1 MQLTAAQQDSLL
13 VLARVAVRN
22 ALVMEAPPPLPTDPA
37 LHQPAGCFVSLHE
50 QRTHRLRGCVGRLD
64 ATMPLAEAVRSM
76 ARAVLED
83 PRFVEMPVTPEDLPR
98 LEIDLSV
105 LSPLIPIERPEDFD
119 LLNDGIFVTF
129 EERAGCFLP
138 QVARETGW
146 TREQLLDRLC
156 SEKLGLPAMTWRH
169 PLCKFEKF
177 HTVQIGPEPF
187 LSSGK
192 GGLD

>member
-1 MQLTAAQQDSLL
+1 MQFTSAQQDSLL
-13 VLARVAVRN
+13 DLARVAVRN
-22 ALVMEAPPPLPTDPA
+22 ALVMEAAPPLPTDPA
-37 LHQPAGCFVSLHE
+37 LLQPAGCFVSLHE

-76 ARAVLED
+76 AGAVLED
-83 PRFVEMPVTPEDLPR
+83 PRFVNMPVTLEDLPR

-105 LSPLIPIERPEDFD
+105 LSPLIPIERPDDFD

-129 EERAGCFLP
+129 EDRAGCFLP

-169 PLCKFEKF
+169 PLCRFEKF
-177 HTVQIGPEPF
+177 HAVQIGPEAF
-187 LSSGK
+187 
-192 GGLD
+192 